1 MFAYDMNHQLNL
13 EPDFV
18 STMGTQNSFSNNNFK
33 IDLLVKQQ
41 ILKISK
47 TTSDPKRANEL
58 INEYMGIQSENQTV
72 NGHLWFMRSM
82 LFQDIFPHEV
92 HILARKIVYGYK

>member
-1 MFAYDMNHQLNL
+1 MFAYDMNHQYNL

-18 STMGTQNSFSNNNFK
+18 STMGTQTSFSNNFK

-58 INEYMGIQSENQTV
+58 INEYMGIQSENLDSLIPIK
-72 NGHLWFMRSM
+72 HLNC
-82 LFQDIFPHEV
+82 HE
-92 HILARKIVYGYK
+92 RRN

>member
-47 TTSDPKRANEL
+47 TTSNPKRANEL
-58 INEYMGIQSENQTV
+58 INEYMGIQSENQTIK
-72 NGHLWFMRSM
+72 
-82 LFQDIFPHEV
+82 DI
-92 HILARKIVYGYK
+92 YGS